1 MCILAQVACIIV
13 GYAIICSN
21 NNLKKHPD
29 NENEKDTD
37 EE

>member
-1 MCILAQVACIIV
+1 MCIVAQVACIII

-21 NNLKKHPD
+21 NNLKKYP
-29 NENEKDTD
+29 ENEKDTD